1 MGQRREEGKM
11 SSLPLLSLIFYLVS
25 VCGLTIVM
33 VFEDSDAI
41 RLLSGAA
48 LLTVLYLCTQ
58 TLRMAV

>member
-1 MGQRREEGKM
+1 MGQRKKEGKM
-11 SSLPLLSLIFYLVS
+11 SSLPLLSLIFYLIS
-25 VCGLTIVM
+25 VCGLIIVM

-58 TLRMAV
+58 TLRMAG